1 MTHRTQTAILILAV
15 TTMLCVSA
23 IAHHRHNDCAAVVSW
38 VQPLLQTTGSLSA
51 ETAGQTWEA
60 PCHYI
65 KLACESA
72 GTRRLKTREQDNSS
86 DNGLGSNQGK

>member
-1 MTHRTQTAILILAV
+1 MTHRTQTAILVLAV

-38 VQPLLQTTGSLSA
+38 AQPLVLTGGSVSPDI
-51 ETAGQTWEA
+51 AGQTFEA
-60 PCHYI
+60 PSHYM

-72 GTRRLKTREQDNSS
+72 GTRRLKNREQDGWSEY
-86 DNGLGSNQGK
+86 GLSNIRT